1 MTSKAYCERD
11 VFLKKYLYRSDLK
24 LTPTRELKNLLPS
37 HSTITSEK
45 LHLNL
50 MTGLVSGVELKKT
63 QTKEPVS
70 AMDLARLEMF
80 KDQVEEDILAF
91 DR

>member
-1 MTSKAYCERD
+1 
-11 VFLKKYLYRSDLK
+11 
-24 LTPTRELKNLLPS
+24 
-37 HSTITSEK
+37 
-45 LHLNL
+45 

-80 KDQVEEDILAF
+80 KFQVEEDILAF